1 MEKAL
6 IEQKTMEL
14 EKMIVTYWKGIQDY
28 IKKRDMINDF
38 TLNCYSMSSYRH
50 ANKTIC
56 EMLSDQNDDF
66 VKNATNTEINGVI
79 IKCDKTNYQK
89 LQQTLRYINDV
100 RHNKNSMILTR

>member
-14 EKMIVTYWKGIQDY
+14 EKMIVAYWKDRQEY
-28 IKKRDMINDF
+28 VKKRDMINDF
-38 TLNCYSMSSYRH
+38 TLNCYSMSNYRLV
-50 ANKTIC
+50 NKTIC